1 MREAMALKQVIL
13 VRKDLKLPKGKMA
26 AQVAHAALDAALKA
40 EKDIMQEWLKSG
52 AGKIVLSVENEREL
66 VRFFGMAKDARLPSS
81 LITDAGHTVV
91 EPGTKT
97 CVGIGPAKTERI
109 DALTGNLKLIS

>member
-1 MREAMALKQVIL
+1 MALKQVIL

-40 EKDIMQEWLKSG
+40 EKSIMQDWLQSG
-52 AGKIVLSVENEREL
+52 AGKIVLSVENEKEL
-66 VRFFGMAKDARLPSS
+66 VKFFQMAKDSSLPAS

-97 CVGIGPAKTERI
+97 CVGIGPAQEKRI
-109 DALTGNLKLIS
+109 DALTGELKLIS

>member
-1 MREAMALKQVIL
+1 MLKQVIL

-40 EKDIMQEWLKSG
+40 EKSVMQEWLSNG
-52 AGKIVLSVENEREL
+52 GGKIVLSVEDEKEL
-66 VRFFGMAKDARLPSS
+66 VKFFQMAKDAGLPSS

-91 EPGTKT
+91 EPGTRT
-97 CVGIGPAKTERI
+97 CVGIGPGNEKKI
-109 DALTGNLKLIS
+109 DALTGSLKLIS